1 MPRYV
6 IHCTDRHDALEV
18 RLANRPAHLEFLK
31 SQPAGLIR
39 AAGPLLDEAGDMRGS
54 LFLIDADDIETVR
67 TFASADPYAQAGLF
81 AQVTIAPWRQVVGEA
96 V

>member
-1 MPRYV
+1 MPRYM
-6 IHCTDRHDALEV
+6 IHCADRPDALEV

-31 SQPAGLIR
+31 AQPAGLIR

-54 LFLIDADDIETVR
+54 LFLIDAPDIETVR
-67 TFASADPYAQAGLF
+67 AFAAADPYAQAGLF
-81 AQVTIAPWRQVVGEA
+81 ERVDIQPWRQVVGEP